1 MKLISCHV
9 LQIEE
14 SSNVQSN
21 CVEASSFCGLRDR
34 KYPDRR
40 AMGFP
45 FDRPSTTAANIEDF
59 ILPNMGLQDITI
71 RLRNETIPNPRNPVT
86 QTPQ

>member
-1 MKLISCHV
+1 MYWNQVEQPDGSQLS
-9 LQIEE
+9 
-14 SSNVQSN
+14 
-21 CVEASSFCGLRDR
+21 CVEASSFCGLRDK

-45 FDRPSTTAANIEDF
+45 FDRPSSTATNIEDF

-71 RLRNETIPNPRNPVT
+71 RLTNQVEQNPRNP
-86 QTPQ
+86 PMNN